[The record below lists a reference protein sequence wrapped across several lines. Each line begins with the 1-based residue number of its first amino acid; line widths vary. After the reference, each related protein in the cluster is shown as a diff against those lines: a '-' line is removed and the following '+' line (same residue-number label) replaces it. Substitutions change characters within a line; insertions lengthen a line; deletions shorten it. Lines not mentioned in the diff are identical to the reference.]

1 MVFLPPALSFE
12 SAKWRCLP
20 ATETA
25 GIDLPKYSRCR
36 PLVELIV
43 GGEVAIRNT
52 VGPAHDNWS
61 RSLGNHKGDS
71 TNILAFGTFPFC
83 VRTGSRSEWLIP
95 WLGTE
100 PAASSGRMQDRITK
114 SGDNAS
120 GLIPIDFLH
129 RVVSKTVHYKR
140 RAPRA
145 LTRYATGGR
154 TARQL
159 GSVSRAAGNNRY
171 DETNWTGR
179 IVLRPGEAGDVREG
193 GSSSR
198 QMQELSTAE

>member
-1 MVFLPPALSFE
+1 MAL
-12 SAKWRCLP
+12 LP

-83 VRTGSRSEWLIP
+83 VCTGSRSEWLIP
-95 WLGTE
+95 WAWYRTGCIE
-100 PAASSGRMQDRITK
+100 WPDAGSNSKVGRQRFR
-114 SGDNAS
+114 SH
-120 GLIPIDFLH
+120 PYRFLH

-145 LTRYATGGR
+145 LTRYATGGW
-154 TARQL
+154 TARRL
-159 GSVSRAAGNNRY
+159 GSTFNEVANAYARHSARASVRVAVR
-171 DETNWTGR
+171 
-179 IVLRPGEAGDVREG
+179 LR
-193 GSSSR
+193 
-198 QMQELSTAE
+198 ELLC